1 MFDVEVA
8 GGLEDLERLELT
20 VDDAADVVLE
30 AMSKEVTPCPA
41 AADWSNEPAC
51 MAMPPPAGATR
62 PTQPSQPEPHRS
74 GSPGLTRRIRVRGVC
89 VRATRL
95 AHPVLKALS
104 CGWGGEGG
112 GAHGAARDRLTAPD
126 LPPAHNEPE
135 PTVLKDSDSPSR
147 KCKGRPIRHV
157 TVTAAV
163 IREP

>member
-51 MAMPPPAGATR
+51 MAMPPPACMAMPPPAGATR

-74 GSPGLTRRIRVRGVC
+74 GPPSLTRRIRVCGVC

-95 AHPVLKALS
+95 AHPVLEALS
-104 CGWGGEGG
+104 WGSGG
-112 GAHGAARDRLTAPD
+112 GRGGVQCGTGLAHGARPSAGAQRARADRFNGLRQP
-126 LPPAHNEPE
+126 
-135 PTVLKDSDSPSR
+135 KS
-147 KCKGRPIRHV
+147 
-157 TVTAAV
+157 AV
-163 IREP
+163 